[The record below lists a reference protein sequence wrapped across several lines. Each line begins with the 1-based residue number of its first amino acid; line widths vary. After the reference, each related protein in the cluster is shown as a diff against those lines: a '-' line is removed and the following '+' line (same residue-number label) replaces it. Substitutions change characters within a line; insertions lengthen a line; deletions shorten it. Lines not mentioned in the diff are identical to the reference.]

1 MPPVGSPKIVRVGGE
16 LLDAALGDEEV
27 VLDAQSPAALPV
39 RARLDREHHPF
50 LDRAAAGLVCIGR
63 LVCAGSDAVRD
74 RVRRLTGIAGVGDAV
89 ADQHVELREA
99 RSRAAV
105 VERLAVDLEQRVE
118 QLIVTRFE
126 LAWADVLRVVAP
138 VAVRAYPDLEER
150 RLSLLHRPVS
160 RRGEGTD
167 PRARP
172 DEGEAECELDPVLPS
187 RALAVDV
194 AFPQSRSLALLHSGT

>member
-39 RARLDREHHPF
+39 RARL
-50 LDRAAAGLVCIGR
+50 
-63 LVCAGSDAVRD
+63 
-74 RVRRLTGIAGVGDAV
+74 RRLTGIAGVGDAV

-126 LAWADVLRVVAP
+126 LAWAHVLRVVAP